1 VGAGDVQRRGAAHR
15 SDLRA
20 LRRARAGGLTHR
32 WQKEEEESPGPK
44 LEAHDE
50 KEEADMRK
58 ELSGRWGALLAAA
71 VVAAL
76 AGAPPARADGLA
88 EAKAEVAKAM
98 QKPEFVAPGE
108 PFDISKL
115 KGKHIWIIT
124 STMAVPFVA
133 TIAHGVEAAAKVAGM
148 ETTLFDGKGDVSQW
162 NRGMAQAVAQ
172 HAGGIVTVT
181 ADKTAALVP
190 GTFSHVSIS
199 FYHSG
204 QLQADEAIAKTEG
217 KAKVLIFGDNEFPG
231 EVSRV
236 EGMQKEFST
245 RCPDCVVTVQDTQVG
260 NLGVKLGQLAQ
271 TLLRRSPDI
280 NMVLPTYDAQ
290 AIYIVPAIKSANFDR
305 TIEVIG
311 ADAVPSNLDWIR
323 QGNIQI
329 ADVGEPETW
338 LGWAALDEVARGMLG
353 MKPVDEQIPL
363 RLFTSENLK
372 GVSNDENELF
382 GGDYEAQ
389 YKKLWGIK

>member
-1 VGAGDVQRRGAAHR
+1 MRKLLEGTAFRWRGA
-15 SDLRA
+15 S
-20 LRRARAGGLTHR
+20 
-32 WQKEEEESPGPK
+32 
-44 LEAHDE
+44 
-50 KEEADMRK
+50 
-58 ELSGRWGALLAAA
+58 LAAA
-71 VVAAL
+71 ASVAL
-76 AGAPPARADGLA
+76 AAAPAARADGVA

-98 QKPEFVAPGE
+98 QKPQFVAPGE

-115 KGKHIWIIT
+115 KGKHVWIIT
-124 STMAVPFVA
+124 STMTVPFVA
-133 TIAHGVEAAAKVAGM
+133 TIAHGVEAAAKVAGI
-148 ETTLFDGKGDVSQW
+148 ETTLFDGKGDVSEW

-172 HAGGIVTVT
+172 HADGIVTVGASPELMKGPTADALKANIPVVDAVT
-181 ADKTAALVP
+181 ADKTAPLVP

-204 QLQADEAIAKTEG
+204 QLQADEAIAKLDG
-217 KAKVLIFGDNEFPG
+217 KAHVLIFGDNEFPG

-245 RCPDCVVTVQDTQVG
+245 RCPDCTATVQDTQVG
-260 NLGVKLGQLAQ
+260 NLGVKLGQQAQ
-271 TLLRRSPDI
+271 TLLRRGPDI

-290 AIYIVPAIKSANFDR
+290 GIYVVPAIKAANFDR

-353 MKPVDEQIPL
+353 LKPVDEQIPL
-363 RLFTSENLK
+363 RLFTAENLK
-372 GVSNDENELF
+372 SVPNDENELF

-389 YKKLWGIK
+389 YKKLWGLK